1 MKLFSFIAA
10 MALAVGVQAQATLPT
25 SWDFT
30 TIASPPTG
38 WSKDLSK
45 NNGNETYSGGGYYVS
60 GPFAIKFDGTGE
72 YLMINFSSKPDTL
85 QYWIRGTGSNSWEGQ
100 FAVEESADGNTWST
114 VRTYNNDM
122 PLTYVQVID
131 KLKTSSRY
139 VRFMFSSKASG
150 FNVAMDD
157 VYIGPAA
164 GGLLPEIKV
173 SYNGSEQ
180 VQGAEIQNGSDT
192 SIVLSVKNISTV
204 EDLEIKTVTFSGAA
218 ASNFSVKTSL
228 PMVLKPGENSD
239 LVLGMSATAGGSYK
253 AEASINSNDPENGAY
268 KLNLYGIVGGLASQ
282 PVGIPALAISSN
294 KAYRLFATTSHSN
307 ADAIIILQGS
317 DLPKDG
323 QVYEQ
328 GGYVGNSRVV
338 YLGGSGEVEI
348 DKIVANTQYDYYA
361 YAVNGYGSYLNYT
374 DSSKYVYVTTPG
386 LEAGTYYNGISTADT
401 QFIAKLRA
409 KVNPH
414 FRVYYSNYI
423 NTVVN
428 NFEAYDT
435 VGGQRVMECFYSG
448 WKQVFTEP
456 FVFNSMS
463 REHSYPYSWM
473 GEGSQDSANYSD
485 LFILWTVN
493 QNGANAVRSNYALG
507 IVKTVSSEFY
517 AGKFGRDSLGE
528 FVYEPRDWAKGALAR
543 ANFYI
548 CATYNKAD
556 KPFTIPT
563 ANTFLGTDQDQYI
576 LKEWNTQFPPSNWE
590 MARCEYIASV
600 QGNRNP
606 FVDHPEWACYID
618 FSDMSFVPEGD
629 DCERKV
635 SRVVNS
641 DIREVKV
648 YPNPSTDRCQV
659 DLSAFE
665 GQEVSVTIVDYFER
679 TVMSQT
685 TQGGTTLSLPMADLA
700 SGTYL
705 ILVKG
710 ESGAQAASAVV
721 KP

>member
-1 MKLFSFIAA
+1 
-10 MALAVGVQAQATLPT
+10 MALAIGVQAQATLPT

-38 WSKDLSK
+38 WNKDLSK

-60 GPFAIKFDGTGE
+60 GPFAIKFDGSGE

-100 FAVEESADGNTWST
+100 FAVEESADGNSWST
-114 VRTYNNDM
+114 VRSYNNDM

-139 VRFMFSSKASG
+139 VRFIFSSKASG

-173 SYNGSEQ
+173 SYQGTEQ

-204 EDLEIKTVTFSGAA
+204 EDLEIKSVTFSGAA
-218 ASNFSVKTSL
+218 ASNFSVKTTL
-228 PMVLKPGENSD
+228 PLVLKPGENSD
-239 LVLGMSATAGGSYK
+239 LVLGMSATASGSYK
-253 AEASINSNDPENGAY
+253 AEASINSNDSENGSY

-317 DLPKDG
+317 DMPQDG
-323 QVYEQ
+323 KVYEQ
-328 GGYVGNSRVV
+328 GSYVGNSRVV
-338 YLGGSGEVEI
+338 YVGGSGDLEI
-348 DKIVANTQYDYYA
+348 DKIIANTQYEFYA

-374 DSSKYVYVTTPG
+374 DSSNYVLVTTPG
-386 LEAGTYYNGISTADT
+386 LEAGTYYNGISTSDT
-401 QFIAKLRA
+401 QFVAKLRA

-493 QNGANAVRSNYALG
+493 QNGANAVRSNYPLG

-543 ANFYI
+543 SNFYI

-635 SRVVNS
+635 SRVVKS
-641 DIREVKV
+641 DIREVRV
-648 YPNPSTDRCQV
+648 YPNPSSDRCQI
-659 DLSAFE
+659 DLSAFA
-665 GQEVSVTIVDYFER
+665 GQEVSVSVVDYFER
-679 TVMSQT
+679 VVMNQT
-685 TQGGTTLSLPMADLA
+685 TQGGTTLAIPMADLA

-705 ILVKG
+705 ILVKA
-710 ESGAQAASAVV
+710 ESGAQAASALV

>member
-1 MKLFSFIAA
+1 
-10 MALAVGVQAQATLPT
+10 MALALGLQAQATLPT

-30 TIASPPTG
+30 AITSPPTG

-60 GPFAIKFDGTGE
+60 GPFAIKFDGSGE

-100 FAVEESADGNTWST
+100 FAVEESADGSNWSR
-114 VRTYNNDM
+114 VRSYNNDM
-122 PLTYVQVID
+122 PLTYVQVVD

-139 VRFMFSSKASG
+139 VRFFYTSKASG

-173 SYNGSEQ
+173 SYQGAEQ

-218 ASNFSVKTSL
+218 AANFSVKTSL
-228 PMVLKPGENSD
+228 PLVLKPGESSD
-239 LVLGMSATAGGSYK
+239 LVLGMSAAASGSYK
-253 AEASINSNDPENGAY
+253 TQAFINSNDPENGAY
-268 KLNLYGIVGGLASQ
+268 ALNLYGIVGGVASQ
-282 PVGIPALAISSN
+282 PIGIPSLAITSN
-294 KAYRLFATTSHSN
+294 KAYRLFATTSHAN
-307 ADAIIILQGS
+307 ADGIIILQGS
-317 DLPKDG
+317 DQPQDG
-323 QVYEQ
+323 KVYEQ
-328 GGYVGNSRVV
+328 GSYIGNSRVV
-338 YLGGSGEVEI
+338 YNGPSGEVEI
-348 DKIVANTQYDYYA
+348 DKIVANTQYDLYA
-361 YAVNGYGSYLNYT
+361 YAVNGYGTYLNYA
-374 DSSKYVYVTTPG
+374 DSSKYAYATTPG

-448 WKQVFTEP
+448 WKQVYTEP
-456 FVFNSMS
+456 FVFSSMS

-473 GEGSQDSANYSD
+473 GESSQDSSNYSD

-563 ANTFLGTDQDQYI
+563 ANAFLGTDQDQYI
-576 LKEWNTQFPPSNWE
+576 LKKWNTQFPPSNWE
-590 MARCEYIASV
+590 KARCEYISSV

-629 DCERKV
+629 ACERKV
-635 SRVVNS
+635 TRVSPS
-641 DIREVKV
+641 DIREVVV

-659 DLSAFE
+659 DLSAFA
-665 GQEVSVTIVDYFER
+665 GQEVTLTLVDYFER
-679 TVMSQT
+679 AVFSQKA
-685 TQGGTTLSLPMADLA
+685 QGGSTLTLPMTDLA

-705 ILVKG
+705 VLIQG
-710 ESGAQAASAVV
+710 EAGAQAAAAVV

>member
-1 MKLFSFIAA
+1 
-10 MALAVGVQAQATLPT
+10 MALALGLQAQATLPT

-30 TIASPPTG
+30 AITSPPTG

-60 GPFAIKFDGTGE
+60 GPFAIKFDGSGE

-100 FAVEESADGNTWST
+100 FAVEESADGSNWSR
-114 VRTYNNDM
+114 VRSYNNDM
-122 PLTYVQVID
+122 PLTYVQVVD

-139 VRFMFSSKASG
+139 VRFFYTSKASG

-173 SYNGSEQ
+173 SYQGAEQ

-218 ASNFSVKTSL
+218 AANFSVKTSL
-228 PMVLKPGENSD
+228 PLVLKPGESSD
-239 LVLGMSATAGGSYK
+239 LILGMSAAASGSYK
-253 AEASINSNDPENGAY
+253 TQAFINSNDPENGAY
-268 KLNLYGIVGGLASQ
+268 ALNLYGIVGGVASQ
-282 PVGIPALAISSN
+282 PIGIPSLAITSN
-294 KAYRLFATTSHSN
+294 KAYRLFATTSHAN
-307 ADAIIILQGS
+307 ADGIIILQGS
-317 DLPKDG
+317 DQPQDG
-323 QVYEQ
+323 KVYEQ
-328 GGYVGNSRVV
+328 GSYIGNSRVV
-338 YLGGSGEVEI
+338 YNGPSGEVEI
-348 DKIVANTQYDYYA
+348 DKIVANTQYDLYA
-361 YAVNGYGSYLNYT
+361 YAVNGYGTYLNYA
-374 DSSKYVYVTTPG
+374 DSSKYAYATTPD

-448 WKQVFTEP
+448 WKQVYTEP
-456 FVFNSMS
+456 FVFSSMS

-473 GEGSQDSANYSD
+473 GESSQDSSNYSD

-563 ANTFLGTDQDQYI
+563 ANAFLGTDQDQYI
-576 LKEWNTQFPPSNWE
+576 LKKWNTQFPPSNWE
-590 MARCEYIASV
+590 KARCEYISSV

-629 DCERKV
+629 ACERKV
-635 SRVVNS
+635 TRVSPS
-641 DIREVKV
+641 DIREVVV

-659 DLSAFE
+659 DLSAFA
-665 GQEVSVTIVDYFER
+665 GQEVTLTLVDYFER
-679 TVMSQT
+679 AVFSQKA
-685 TQGGTTLSLPMADLA
+685 QGGSTLTLPMTDLA

-705 ILVKG
+705 VLIQG
-710 ESGAQAASAVV
+710 EAGAQAAAAVV